1 MAASCRELFGNPNP
15 AALTDVLPAR
25 HPVAVALLWSAA
37 MVVVCAP
44 LASCLLRRRT
54 RD

>member
-1 MAASCRELFGNPNP
+1 
-15 AALTDVLPAR
+15 LTDVRPAR
-25 HPVAVALLWSAA
+25 HPVAVALLSSAA

-44 LASCLLRRRT
+44 LARYLLRRRT